1 MEQQEKPKRGD
12 PRKEQKF
19 SEEKL
24 VRILAKDIEGGM
36 HTYAGLTKIKG
47 ISWAM
52 SNAICHI
59 LKLDKRKK
67 IGDLTQQEIEKITD
81 LVKKASSF
89 PKNIVNRRNDR
100 ETGQD
105 KHLTGVD
112 LELAKEFDIKRHKK
126 IKSYKGAR
134 HTAGQP
140 VRGQR
145 TKSHFRTNKKKSVGM
160 KKKEVAPAAQYQ
172 KGEKK

>member
-1 MEQQEKPKRGD
+1 MEEQKKAIRGD

-19 SEEKL
+19 SDEKL

-36 HTYAGLTKIKG
+36 HVYAGLTKIKG

-59 LKLDKRKK
+59 TKIPKRKK
-67 IGDLTQQEIEKITD
+67 IGDLTQQEIEIITD
-81 LVKKASSF
+81 LVKKSQF
-89 PKNIVNRRNDR
+89 PQNLVNRKNDR
-100 ETGQD
+100 ETGQN
-105 KHLTGVD
+105 KHLTGVE

-126 IKSYKGAR
+126 IKSYKGSR
-134 HTAGQP
+134 HATGQP

-145 TKSHFRTNKKKSVGM
+145 TKAHFRVNKKKSVGM
-160 KKKEVAPAAQYQ
+160 KQKVVVKAPYQ
-172 KGEKK
+172 KGEK